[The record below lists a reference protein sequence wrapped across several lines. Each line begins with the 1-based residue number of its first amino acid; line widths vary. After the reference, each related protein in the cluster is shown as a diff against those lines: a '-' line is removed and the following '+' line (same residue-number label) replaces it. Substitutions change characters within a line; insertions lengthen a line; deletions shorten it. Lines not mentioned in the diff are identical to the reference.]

1 MSTRP
6 ISRRQALAAVG
17 SFAAGAPLFQTQL
30 SQAQQAPRLK
40 GEAPGRIAPHNQL
53 VNTLEFEAM
62 AGRTLGGGA
71 YAAITGSDRK
81 PFDRIT
87 FRPRLMVNTM
97 DLDLSSEL
105 FGETM
110 FAPILVGPT
119 SNQKRFHPEGELA
132 MARGASAAKAAMVV
146 SSRSS
151 YPIEEIS
158 AQARTPLWYQI
169 YPEPDE
175 AAVMTRVRQAVK
187 AGCKA
192 VCITVGTPYA
202 SAATLGRPRLG
213 ELPVM
218 ANPSLDWPYIDR
230 LRQQI
235 EVPLLLKGIMSPEE
249 ARTAVEKGIQGIVV
263 SNHGG
268 RFVTGLAQPLTV
280 LPAIAEAVGTKVP
293 ILIDGSFRR
302 GSDVLKALALG
313 ARAVMLGRPP
323 LWALAAYGTDG
334 VQTLLELLQ
343 TELASDMVMCGTV
356 NLEAVTREFVKV
368 HRR

>member
-1 MSTRP
+1 MSARP
-6 ISRRQALAAVG
+6 ISRRQALAAG
-17 SFAAGAPLFQTQL
+17 TSLLQAQRL
-30 SQAQQAPRLK
+30 QAQQAPHLK
-40 GEAPGRIAPHNQL
+40 GEAPGRIAPRNEL

-62 AGRTLGGGA
+62 AKRALGGA
-71 YAAITGSDRK
+71 SYAAIAGSDRK

-97 DLDLSSEL
+97 DLDLSCKL

-110 FAPILVGPT
+110 FAPIVVGPA

-132 MARGASAAKAAMVV
+132 MARGASAAKAVMVV

-158 AQARTPLWYQI
+158 AQARTPPWYQI

-202 SAATLGRPRLG
+202 SAATIGRPRLG

-230 LRQQI
+230 LRRQI

-249 ARTAVEKGIQGIVV
+249 ARTAVEKGLV
-263 SNHGG
+263 
-268 RFVTGLAQPLTV
+268 QPMTV
-280 LPAIAEAVGTKVP
+280 LPAIAAAVGAKVP

-313 ARAVMLGRPP
+313 ARAVLLGRPP
-323 LWALAAYGTDG
+323 LWALAAYGADG

>member
-6 ISRRQALAAVG
+6 INRRQALAG
-17 SFAAGAPLFQTQL
+17 AASLAASTSLL
-30 SQAQQAPRLK
+30 QAQQAPQLQ
-40 GEAPGRIAPHNQL
+40 GEPPGRIAPYGEL
-53 VNTLEFEAM
+53 VNSFEFEAM
-62 AGRTLGGGA
+62 AERKLGSAA
-71 YAAITGSDRK
+71 YAAIAGSDRK
-81 PFDRIT
+81 PFDRII
-87 FRPRLMVNTM
+87 FRPRMMVNTL
-97 DLDLSSEL
+97 DLDLSIEL

-110 FAPILVGPT
+110 FTPIVVGPT

-158 AQARTPLWYQI
+158 AQAPSQLWYQI
-169 YPEPDE
+169 YPEADE
-175 AAVMTRVRQAVK
+175 PAVIARVQRAVK

-192 VCITVGTPYA
+192 VCITVGTPYESA
-202 SAATLGRPRLG
+202 SAIGRPRVG

-235 EVPLLLKGIMSPEE
+235 EVPVLLKGIMNAEE
-249 ARTAVEKGIQGIVV
+249 AQTAVEKGIDGIVV

-268 RFVTGLAQPLTV
+268 RFVPGLAQPMTV
-280 LPAIAEAVGTKVP
+280 LPAIADAVGTKVP

-313 ARAVMLGRPP
+313 ARAVLLGRPP
-323 LWALAAYGTDG
+323 LWALAAYGAEG

-343 TELASDMVMCGTV
+343 TRLASDMVMCGAV
-356 NLEAVTREFVKV
+356 NIEAVTREFVKV
-368 HRR
+368 DRR

>member
-1 MSTRP
+1 MSVRP
-6 ISRRQALAAVG
+6 INRRQALAGLG
-17 SFAAGAPLFQTQL
+17 SLAASTPLL
-30 SQAQQAPRLK
+30 QAQQAPRLK
-40 GEAPGRIAPHNQL
+40 GEPPGRIAPHNEL
-53 VNTLEFEAM
+53 VNTFEFEAM
-62 AGRTLGGGA
+62 AERKLDSAT
-71 YAAITGSDRK
+71 YSAITGSDRK

-87 FRPRLMVNTM
+87 FRPRLAGNTLN
-97 DLDLSSEL
+97 LDLSSEF

-132 MARGASAAKAAMVV
+132 TARGASAAKATMVV

-158 AQARTPLWYQI
+158 AQAGTPLWYQI

-192 VCITVGTPYA
+192 VCITVGTPYEPA
-202 SAATLGRPRLG
+202 GTLGRPRLG
-213 ELPVM
+213 ELPVL

-235 EVPLLLKGIMSPEE
+235 EVPALLKGIMSPEE
-249 ARTAVEKGIQGIVV
+249 AQTAAEKGIDGIVV

-268 RFVTGLAQPLTV
+268 RFVTGLAQPMTV
-280 LPAIAEAVGTKVP
+280 LPAIADAVGPKIP

-313 ARAVMLGRPP
+313 ARAVLVGRPP
-323 LWALAAYGTDG
+323 LWALAAYGSQG

-343 TELASDMVMCGTV
+343 TELASSMAMCGTV
-356 NLEAVTREFVKV
+356 NLDAVTREFVKV

>member
-1 MSTRP
+1 MSGRP
-6 ISRRQALAAVG
+6 INRRQALAGAGVLA
-17 SFAAGAPLFQTQL
+17 AAGTPLL
-30 SQAQQAPRLK
+30 RAQQAPRLK
-40 GEAPGRIAPHNQL
+40 GEAPGRIAPHDEL

-62 AGRTLGGGA
+62 AERKLSSAA
-71 YAAITGSDRK
+71 YAAIAGSDRK

-87 FRPRLMVNTM
+87 FRPRVMVNTLN
-97 DLDLSSEL
+97 LDLSSEL

-110 FAPILVGPT
+110 FAPIVVGPA

-151 YPIEEIS
+151 YLIEEIS
-158 AQARTPLWYQI
+158 TQARTPLWYQI

-175 AAVMTRVRQAVK
+175 AAVMTRVRRAVK

-192 VCITVGTPYA
+192 VCITAGTPYE
-202 SAATLGRPRLG
+202 SAATLGRPRPG

-235 EVPLLLKGIMSPEE
+235 EVPVLLKGIMSPEE
-249 ARTAVEKGIQGIVV
+249 AHTAVEKGIHGIVV

-268 RFVTGLAQPLTV
+268 RFVTGLAQPMTV
-280 LPAIAEAVGTKVP
+280 LPAIAAAVGTKVP

-313 ARAVMLGRPP
+313 ASAVLLGRPP
-323 LWALAAYGTDG
+323 LWALAAYGSEG

-343 TELASDMVMCGTV
+343 TELASDMAMCGTV
-356 NLEAVTREFVKV
+356 NIEAVTREFVKV

>member
-6 ISRRQALAAVG
+6 INRRQALAG
-17 SFAAGAPLFQTQL
+17 AASLAASTSLL
-30 SQAQQAPRLK
+30 RAQQAPRLK
-40 GEAPGRIAPHNQL
+40 GEAPGRITPRGEL
-53 VNTLEFEAM
+53 VNSFEFEAM
-62 AGRTLGGGA
+62 AERKLDSAA
-71 YAAITGSDRK
+71 YAAISGSDREA
-81 PFDRIT
+81 FDRII
-87 FRPRLMVNTM
+87 FRPRMMVNTL
-97 DLDLSSEL
+97 DLDLSVEL

-110 FAPILVGPT
+110 FAPIIVGPT

-132 MARGASAAKAAMVV
+132 MARGASAAKAVMVV

-158 AQARTPLWYQI
+158 AQAPIHLWYQI

-175 AAVMTRVRQAVK
+175 PAVIARVQRAVK

-192 VCITVGTPYA
+192 VCITVGTPYE
-202 SAATLGRPRLG
+202 SAGTIGRPRLG

-235 EVPLLLKGIMSPEE
+235 EVPVLLKGIMSAEE
-249 ARTAVEKGIQGIVV
+249 AQKAAEKGIDGIVV

-268 RFVTGLAQPLTV
+268 RFVPGLAQPMTV
-280 LPAIAEAVGTKVP
+280 LPAIADAVGAKVP

-313 ARAVMLGRPP
+313 ARAVLLGRPP
-323 LWALAAYGTDG
+323 LWALAAYGSEG

-343 TELASDMVMCGTV
+343 TRLASDMVMCGAV
-356 NLEAVTREFVKV
+356 NLEAVTRDFVKID
-368 HRR
+368 RR